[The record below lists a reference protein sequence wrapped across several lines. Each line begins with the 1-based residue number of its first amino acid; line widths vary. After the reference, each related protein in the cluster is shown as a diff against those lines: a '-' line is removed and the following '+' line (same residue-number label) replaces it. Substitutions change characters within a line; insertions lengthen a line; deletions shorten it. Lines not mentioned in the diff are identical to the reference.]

1 MHTSFR
7 NLANAA
13 SLSLALMSTYTLPT
27 SGFVLK
33 IFSIRTDA
41 EQATA
46 ESREKEREMKHRTTR
61 RRAMNARGSE
71 REIQ

>member
-46 ESREKEREMKHRTTR
+46 ESRERKGEK
-61 RRAMNARGSE
+61 
-71 REIQ
+71 